1 MDKFYIKIT
10 EKMTDRRHFLF
21 LNVGHFLDH
30 FFLLIFASAAAL
42 VLVSEWQLPY
52 GELIPYSTAGFVAF
66 GLFSLPSG
74 WLADKWSREGMMSVF
89 FIGIGLSAI
98 GASTAQSPTQIAI
111 WLFTVG
117 LFASIYHPVGLAL
130 IAKGDKKMGMDIAVN
145 GVWGNMG
152 VGFAAFITGLMIDQ
166 VGWRAAFWMPGALSI
181 CIGVMYFNHQR
192 DKIFF
197 KFTSIQKSKT
207 DIPNSPK
214 TANAGEL
221 RLIIIRVSAVVFF
234 TTAVSSIIF
243 QGTTF
248 ALPKIFE
255 ERLSGLASS
264 ASMIGFLAFVVFAT
278 ASFAQIVVGQMLD
291 RIGPKKV
298 FLIVSAIQIIFFSL
312 FIGKQDFFAL
322 FTALFFMLGAFG
334 QIPIND
340 FMIGKMAK
348 SEFRASIFG
357 VRYVISFAVWAIV
370 VPLISFVHLNY
381 GFDYLFYILAG
392 CAVSIFIAAATL
404 PQRLPDTQNI

>member
-1 MDKFYIKIT
+1 
-10 EKMTDRRHFLF
+10 MTDRRHFLF

-74 WLADKWSREGMMSVF
+74 WLADRWSREGMMSVF

-166 VGWRAAFWMPGALSI
+166 LGWRAAFWMPGALSI

-264 ASMIGFLAFVVFAT
+264 ASMIGFLALVVFAT

-322 FTALFFMLGAFG
+322 FTALFFMRGAFG

>member
-1 MDKFYIKIT
+1 
-10 EKMTDRRHFLF
+10 MTDRRHFLF

-74 WLADKWSREGMMSVF
+74 WLADRWSREGMMSVF

-264 ASMIGFLAFVVFAT
+264 ASMIGFLALVVFAT

-404 PQRLPDTQNI
+404 PQRLPDNQNI

>member
-1 MDKFYIKIT
+1 
-10 EKMTDRRHFLF
+10 MTDRRHFLF

-74 WLADKWSREGMMSVF
+74 WLADRWSREGMMSVF

-130 IAKGDKKMGMDIAVN
+130 IAKGDKQMGMDIAVN

-221 RLIIIRVSAVVFF
+221 RLIIIRISAVVFF

-264 ASMIGFLAFVVFAT
+264 ASMIGFLALVVFAT

>member
-1 MDKFYIKIT
+1 
-10 EKMTDRRHFLF
+10 MTDRRHFLF

-74 WLADKWSREGMMSVF
+74 WLADRWSREGMMSVF

-98 GASTAQSPTQIAI
+98 GTSTAQSPTQIAI

-130 IAKGDKKMGMDIAVN
+130 IAKGDNKMGMDIAVN

-264 ASMIGFLAFVVFAT
+264 ASMIGFLALVVFAT

>member
-1 MDKFYIKIT
+1 
-10 EKMTDRRHFLF
+10 MTDRRHFLF

-74 WLADKWSREGMMSVF
+74 WLADRWSREGMMSVF

-166 VGWRAAFWMPGALSI
+166 LGWRAAFWMPGALSI
-181 CIGVMYFNHQR
+181 CIGIMYFNHQR

-221 RLIIIRVSAVVFF
+221 RLIIIRISAVVFF

>member
-1 MDKFYIKIT
+1 
-10 EKMTDRRHFLF
+10 MTDRRHFLF

-74 WLADKWSREGMMSVF
+74 WLADRWSREGMMSVF

-130 IAKGDKKMGMDIAVN
+130 IAKGDKQMGMDIAVN

-207 DIPNSPK
+207 DIPNLTK

-243 QGTTF
+243 QGATF

-264 ASMIGFLAFVVFAT
+264 ASMIGFLALVVFAT

>member
-1 MDKFYIKIT
+1 
-10 EKMTDRRHFLF
+10 MTDRRHFLF

-74 WLADKWSREGMMSVF
+74 WLADRWSREGMMSVF

-166 VGWRAAFWMPGALSI
+166 LGWRAAFWMPGALSI

-264 ASMIGFLAFVVFAT
+264 ASMIGFLALVVFAT
-278 ASFAQIVVGQMLD
+278 ASFAQIVVGQMLH

-404 PQRLPDTQNI
+404 PHRLPDTQNI

>member
-1 MDKFYIKIT
+1 
-10 EKMTDRRHFLF
+10 MTDRRHFLF

-74 WLADKWSREGMMSVF
+74 WLADRWSREGMMSVF

-166 VGWRAAFWMPGALSI
+166 LGWRAAFWMPGALSI

-197 KFTSIQKSKT
+197 KFTSIQKSKI

-264 ASMIGFLAFVVFAT
+264 ASMIGFLALVVFAT

-312 FIGKQDFFAL
+312 FSGKQDFFAL